1 MTGDH
6 NIHSS
11 QMMNSLRARC
21 CSAFRTLRASRNGGA
36 LALLSVAAATTL
48 RAQSAGARLDGTVRI
63 RGSNAAVSA
72 ATVAVEGTDLS
83 VRTDSLGRYVLLR
96 VPPGPQV
103 IITRRLGYA
112 PARVPVTVPATGS
125 RTVDIVIATSALQ
138 LDQLIVTADR
148 SGRAKG
154 ELGTASVID
163 RDAIANQ
170 IASSLQ
176 GVLELVPGVPLQPP
190 GLDAPGQFS
199 LRALAGLG
207 TTGVGGVSGPGASE
221 IGAAGTLIVLDGVPL
236 SNNAN
241 LQTVGVRGEIVSS
254 SSAAGGGIDLRRI
267 PASTL
272 ERVEVIRGIPS
283 ARWGDLTQGAIIVDT
298 RAAATMPEFAGRFD
312 PRTTE
317 GNIVGGRG
325 YSSDRQALTITGNMA
340 ETRNARTLSSATALR
355 GAGQI
360 AHRLNFGDPVT
371 RDAGAPQPRMTFD
384 TRFDWWRLKFDSP
397 ERPDLEVGRNSFQ
410 DDYGLRIGERARLA
424 LGGGLLEWTAAYDHQ
439 RQETRETRR
448 ISRPTTPFTNRLDSG
463 FALGTYVEGTY
474 TGAYELK
481 GAPRLMYSR
490 LEWDK
495 SRASGPG
502 LHVSQLR
509 IGSDVRREWNVGE
522 GYLFDISRPPQASQF
537 NGTAGYDRPRD
548 FRDTPP
554 FATSGIYTDARL
566 SARRGSRTFDA
577 QAGLRLETLHD
588 GSWWTSGVRSSQL
601 QPRITAQASLWPW
614 LRLRGGV
621 GVVSKSPTVAQL
633 NPAVQYYD
641 LVNVNRFTPA
651 PSERLSALTT
661 YIRDVRNPDLG
672 LSRAQKQELGFELDG
687 GARRGSIAVTW
698 FDDRI
703 RGAVTLRRDP
713 DFLRRARY
721 ALADTGRG
729 TGQPGRILQ
738 PPLFY
743 EPVPVFR
750 DLYVNGGRLDT
761 RGFEYV
767 IALPVIP
774 SLHTRLEI
782 SGAQLETRFATDDRD
797 YGPATRLNDF
807 QVDTAIKRIGYYGRA
822 STASE
827 RGILTWRLVHHQP
840 DLGFVITATV
850 QQRLGD
856 ERRVLSRFDSLSFE
870 GYITREGV
878 LVPVAEADK
887 LKPEFAD
894 LRKLRSSTSTGVSRL
909 PNDWLASIQVAKSL
923 PGNGRLSFY
932 VFNVLDKLVST
943 SGGSVRALPST
954 RFGAELT
961 VPTASWMRGVR

>member
-1 MTGDH
+1 M
-6 NIHSS
+6 
-11 QMMNSLRARC
+11 
-21 CSAFRTLRASRNGGA
+21 AFW
-36 LALLSVAAATTL
+36 LAFLAAQL
-48 RAQSAGARLDGTVRI
+48 EPNRLPAQSSAARIEGKVRL
-63 RGSNAAVSA
+63 RGSNAAVA
-72 ATVAVEGTDLS
+72 DATVGVEGTDITA
-83 VRTDSLGRYVLLR
+83 RTDSLGRYALVR
-96 VPPGPQV
+96 VPAGPQV
-103 IITRRLGYA
+103 LIARRLGYA
-112 PARVPVTVPATGS
+112 STRVPVTVPAAGA
-125 RTVDIVIATSALQ
+125 RTVDIVLATSALQ

-148 SGRAKG
+148 TGRAKG

-170 IASSLQ
+170 IASSLS
-176 GVLELVPGVPLQPP
+176 GVLELIPGVPLQPP

-207 TTGVGGVSGPGASE
+207 TTGVGGVSGPGAAD
-221 IGAAGTLIVLDGVPL
+221 IGAAGTLIVLDGIPL

-241 LQTVGVRGEIVSS
+241 LQTVGVRGEIVSQ

-267 PASTL
+267 PATTL

-317 GNIVGGRG
+317 GNLVGGRG
-325 YSSDRQALTITGNMA
+325 FATERQALTITTNLA

-355 GAGQI
+355 GAGQV
-360 AHRLNFGDPVT
+360 AHRLSLGQRVT
-371 RDAGAPQPRMTFD
+371 LDGRPLNARVTLD
-384 TRFDWWRLKFDSP
+384 TRVDWWRLKFDSP

-410 DDYGLRIGERARLA
+410 DDYGLRLGERARA
-424 LGGGLLEWTAAYDHQ
+424 VIGGGLLEWTAAYDHQ

-448 ISRPTTPFTNRLDSG
+448 ISRPTTPFTNKLDSG

-474 TGAYELK
+474 NGAYELQ
-481 GAPRLMYSR
+481 GAPRLLYSR
-490 LEWDK
+490 LEWDR
-495 SRASGPG
+495 SRTTGSG
-502 LHVSQLR
+502 LHLSQLR
-509 IGSDVRREWNVGE
+509 IGSEVRREWNVGE
-522 GYLFDISRPPQASQF
+522 GYLFDVSRPPQASQF

-554 FATSGIYTDARL
+554 SATSGIYTDARL
-566 SARRGSRTFDA
+566 SARSGTRTVDL
-577 QAGLRLETLHD
+577 QAGIRLETLHD

-601 QPRITAQASLWPW
+601 QPRLTAQAAPWPW
-614 LRLRGGV
+614 LRFRGGV
-621 GVVSKSPTVAQL
+621 GVVSKSPTIAQL
-633 NPAVQYYD
+633 NPARQYYD

-661 YIRDVRNPDLG
+661 YIRDVGNPDLG
-672 LSRAQKQELGFELDG
+672 LSRAQKQEVGFELDG
-687 GARRGSIAVTW
+687 GARRGSISVTW

-713 DFLRRARY
+713 DFLQRARY

-750 DLYVNGGRLDT
+750 DRYVNSGRLDT
-761 RGFEYV
+761 RGVEYV
-767 IALPVIP
+767 VTLPVIP
-774 SLHTRLEI
+774 SLRTRLEI
-782 SGAQLETRFATDDRD
+782 SGAQLESSFATDDRD
-797 YGPATRLNDF
+797 YGPATRVNDF
-807 QVDTAIKRIGYYGRA
+807 QVDTIIKRIAYFGRA
-822 STASE
+822 STVNK

-840 DLGFVITATV
+840 ELGFVVTATV

-856 ERRVLSRFDSLSFE
+856 VRRVLSRFDSLAFD
-870 GYITREGV
+870 GYITRTGT
-878 LVPVAEADK
+878 LVPVPEADK

-894 LRKLRSSTSTGVSRL
+894 LRQLRPSTGAGTSRL
-909 PNDWLASIQVAKSL
+909 ADDWLASIQVAKSL

-932 VFNVLDKLVST
+932 IFNVLDKLVT
-943 SGGSVRALPST
+943 ISGGSARALPST

-961 VPTASWMRGVR
+961 VPTASWMRGGP

>member
-1 MTGDH
+1 MARFTCE
-6 NIHSS
+6 SR
-11 QMMNSLRARC
+11 RA
-21 CSAFRTLRASRNGGA
+21 
-36 LALLSVAAATTL
+36 ALLATAIFATTL
-48 RAQSAGARLDGTVRI
+48 NARAFANAQSTGVRVDGTVRI
-63 RGSNAAVSA
+63 RGSNAGVAA

-83 VRTDSLGRYVLLR
+83 TRTDSLGRYVLLR
-96 VPPGPQV
+96 VPAGPQV
-103 IITRRLGYA
+103 IIARRLGYA
-112 PARVPVTVPATGS
+112 PARVPITVPATGS
-125 RTVDIVIATSALQ
+125 RTIDITIATSALQ

-176 GVLELVPGVPLQPP
+176 GILELVPGVPLQPP
-190 GLDAPGQFS
+190 GLDASGQFS

-207 TTGVGGVSGPGASE
+207 TTGVGGVSGPGAAE

-241 LQTVGVRGEIVSS
+241 LQTVGVRGEIVSQ

-312 PRTTE
+312 PRTME
-317 GNIVGGRG
+317 GNLVGGRG
-325 YSSDRQALTITGNMA
+325 FANDRQALTITSNLA
-340 ETRNARTLSSATALR
+340 ETRNAKTLSSATALR

-360 AHRLNFGDPVT
+360 AHRLNIGSPIT
-371 RDAGAPQPRMTFD
+371 LDAGASQPRLTFD

-410 DDYGLRIGERARLA
+410 DDYGLRLGERARLGLA
-424 LGGGLLEWTAAYDHQ
+424 GGLLEWTAAYDHQ

-448 ISRPTTPFTNRLDSG
+448 LSRPTTPFTNRLDSG
-463 FALGTYVEGTY
+463 FAIGTFVEGTY
-474 TGAYELK
+474 TGAYEIK

-490 LEWDK
+490 LEWD
-495 SRASGPG
+495 RRRTNGAG
-502 LHVSQLR
+502 LQLSQLR

-537 NGTAGYDRPRD
+537 NGTTGYDRPRD

-554 FATSGIYTDARL
+554 FATSGLYSDARL
-566 SARRGSRTFDA
+566 TARSGSRTLDV

-588 GSWWTSGVRSSQL
+588 GAWWTSGVRSSQL
-601 QPRITAQASLWPW
+601 QPRLTAQAAPWPW
-614 LRLRGGV
+614 LRFRGGV

-633 NPAVQYYD
+633 NPALQYYD

-661 YIRDVRNPDLG
+661 YIRDVKNPDLG
-672 LSRAQKQELGFELDG
+672 LSRARKQELGFELDG

-698 FDDRI
+698 FDDRL

-713 DFLRRARY
+713 DFLQRARY

-750 DLYVNGGRLDT
+750 DLFVNSGRVDT

-767 IALPVIP
+767 VTLPVIP
-774 SLHTRLEI
+774 ALRTRVEI

-797 YGPATRLNDF
+797 YGAATRLNDF
-807 QVDTAIKRIGYYGRA
+807 QVDTAIKRITYYERA
-822 STASE
+822 STFSK
-827 RGILTWRLVHHQP
+827 RGILTWRVVHHQP
-840 DLGFVITATV
+840 ELGFVITATV

-856 ERRVLSRFDSLSFE
+856 ERRVLSRSDSLSFV

-894 LRKLRSSTSTGVSRL
+894 LRRLRPSTGSGVSRT
-909 PNDWLASIQVAKSL
+909 PDDWLASIQVAKSL

-932 VFNVLDKLVST
+932 VFNVLDKLVTT

-961 VPTASWMRGVR
+961 VPTASWTRGAR